1 MAPIEWKPEYSVG
14 NPSVDHEHQ
23 QLIDLVNQTA
33 SAILDPQP
41 SVDIKGSFGELLR
54 AISAHFALEEQQ
66 MRAYD
71 YDQRREHK
79 EDHERLL
86 DDLCDIMDSNTS
98 APDQTAEQLAKMLE
112 AWFAN
117 HFRTHD
123 SRLHLQLGPH
133 SHS

>member
-1 MAPIEWKPEYSVG
+1 MAPIEWKPEFSVG

-23 QLIDLVNQTA
+23 QLIELVNQTA
-33 SAILDPQP
+33 SAILDHHT

-66 MRAYD
+66 MRTYD
-71 YDQRREHK
+71 YDQRRAHK

-86 DDLCDIMDSNTS
+86 DDLCDIMDSDIST
-98 APDQTAEQLAKMLE
+98 PDQTAEDLAQTLE
-112 AWFAN
+112 EWFAN

-123 SRLHLQLGPH
+123 YRLHQQLGLH